1 MEHLEI
7 DLIIEKADDGQLW
20 GRVDYNNNLITET
33 GTTIS
38 ELETKILLLLADFEG
53 INPRD
58 VKFVHLYDIYA
69 LFQKFDFL
77 KISRVATYASMN
89 PGLLRQYASGVKN
102 PSADQAKKIEDTL
115 HKLAADLQTVHI
127 YTE

>member
-33 GTTIS
+33 GNTIS
-38 ELETKILLLLADFEG
+38 ELETKILLLLANFEG
-53 INPRD
+53 INPRG

-77 KISRVATYASMN
+77 KISSVATYAAMN